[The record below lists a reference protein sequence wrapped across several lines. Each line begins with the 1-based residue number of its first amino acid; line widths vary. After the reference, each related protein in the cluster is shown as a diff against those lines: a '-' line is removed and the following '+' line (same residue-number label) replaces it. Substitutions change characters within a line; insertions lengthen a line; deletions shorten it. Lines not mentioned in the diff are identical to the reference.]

1 MKHIRFSI
9 DENLRRLPDQV
20 LLQQTDLLA
29 QECRNSTLLL
39 LRHLC
44 EIEVRRLFIDLGFS
58 SMHKYCIQQ
67 LKFSE
72 GEAQRRLA
80 SARLLTELP
89 EIEKQIES
97 GNLNVT
103 NLAKIQS
110 FLRVEK
116 SADHPL
122 SKKEKLELIEQMENK
137 STRQV
142 EQELVQL
149 SHQPALMAEKFHCSL
164 PDSQAVKFEAL
175 LDVKQQ
181 DLLAEFKNL
190 FAHELA
196 DFANGSILTFL
207 LEKAVQHKKKKLGL
221 LKSKELS
228 EIKKTDSKIAKTKN
242 SLSHNTCSANAA
254 PLPSAPKAQKAN
266 SWEAMTPVRIPQRKH
281 IRTALK
287 KQIWQRAQACCE
299 YQDPRTRQRC
309 ASKFALELDHI
320 RPLALGGRDEIHN
333 LQLLCREHNSRR
345 SIKTFNYYLKIPGR
359 TRQVAGPP
367 LNRQPLAL
375 KYVIPPPDFRQFSR
389 PIHRPFHR

>member
-9 DENLRRLPDQV
+9 DENLRRLSDQV

-39 LRHLC
+39 LKHLR
-44 EIEVRRLFIDLGFS
+44 EIEVRRLFVDLGFS

-89 EIEKQIES
+89 EIETQIES
-97 GNLNVT
+97 GELNVT

-122 SKKEKLELIEQMENK
+122 NKEQKLGLIEKMGNK

-164 PDSQAVKFEAL
+164 PDSQHVKFEAFLSFEQQEL
-175 LDVKQQ
+175 LT
-181 DLLAEFKNL
+181 EFKNL
-190 FAHELA
+190 FAHELT
-196 DFANGSILTFL
+196 DFANGSILGFL
-207 LEKAVQHKKKKLGL
+207 LEKAVRHKKKKLGL
-221 LKSKELS
+221 LKSDKLS
-228 EIKKTDSKIAKTKN
+228 EKKETEEKIAEAKGSGLSKSN
-242 SLSHNTCSANAA
+242 SENAA
-254 PLPSAPKAQKAN
+254 QLPSAPQTSLRMSSTTERRQK
-266 SWEAMTPVRIPQRKH
+266 TPQRRY
-281 IRTALK
+281 IRSALK
-287 KQIWQRAQACCE
+287 KQIWQRAKSCCE
-299 YQDPRTRQRC
+299 FQDPRTHQRC
-309 ASKFALELDHI
+309 TSKFALELDHI
-320 RPLALGGRDEIHN
+320 RPLALGGRDEFRN
-333 LQLLCREHNSRR
+333 LQLLCRSHNSRR
-345 SIKTFNYYLKIPGR
+345 SIKTFG
-359 TRQVAGPP
+359 
-367 LNRQPLAL
+367 
-375 KYVIPPPDFRQFSR
+375 S
-389 PIHRPFHR
+389 